1 MTATPTTARG
11 KQPIPNDA
19 ELMFI
24 ETVATGTVHIAVRYS
39 PHDLGRQPSVG
50 PVISGGAAFMALAI
64 SPTVTRC
71 GKRTFPQFERDHL
84 KTDRFADE
92 QLCRACYRTLAEAD
106 QERAFEHGQPEGDPS

>member
-24 ETVATGTVHIAVRYS
+24 KTVATGTVHIAVRYS
-39 PHDLGRQPSVG
+39 PYDLARQPSVG
-50 PVISGGAAFMALAI
+50 PVISGGAAFVALSV

-71 GKRTFPQFERDHL
+71 GKRTYPQSGRDHL
-84 KTDRFADE
+84 KTGRFADE
-92 QLCRACYRTLAEAD
+92 QLCRACYRTLTEVD
-106 QERAFEHGQPEGDPS
+106 QERAFEHDRPEGDPS